1 VPIPWISGWTLWN
14 LIFSSYLPIPLE
26 DDEHWKKKNMLIN
39 DIEPKIQRVTET
51 CFDLKMECNMS
62 DERKW
67 EYTHAKMSF
76 S

>member
-1 VPIPWISGWTLWN
+1 MFIS
-14 LIFSSYLPIPLE
+14 
-26 DDEHWKKKNMLIN
+26 
-39 DIEPKIQRVTET
+39 DIEPKIWRVAET
-51 CFDLKMECNMS
+51 CFDLKIEQKMS